1 MSLFIGKNSANNN
14 VVHITKGDTTE
25 DLMRTNDVLPNTV
38 FTTTQPLSS
47 YRLIPLTYTGYI
59 AYDQIDVYEPGFN
72 YTMVSTWFTG
82 GTPDD
87 YSVYAGVPI
96 IEIRTYSMPVSD
108 YSYLISSISTRP
120 NRILFLGSD
129 YSILSNVGLANM
141 ISITGYNKRY
151 GYGVTHVPGTSF
163 TFGMANFQHSVTP
176 QVHYILIID
185 DAFYPA
191 LSGQIT
197 INNTGLYVG
206 NTNIFQGRKLVS
218 SIYNPS
224 SIRVANELYLVDTPS
239 SGTGSGLELVTSPNV
254 SIKVGGIEL
263 FNSSVNSFLP
273 FKPSTKQ
280 NITRNIAYS
289 INTVDTLL
297 YTMSADESFCI
308 VGMAIDYVERI
319 TTAYSVTTKSSSAQ
333 SILGIELWST
343 GYSGGLRVDF
353 TYLYTNNGKVYIRT
367 IRRGGSA
374 PTSTYTRTFSI
385 EAF

>member
-1 MSLFIGKNSANNN
+1 MSFYTGKNSANKS
-14 VVHITKGDTTE
+14 VVHITKGVTTE
-25 DLMRTNDVLPNTV
+25 NLMHTNNVLPNTV
-38 FTTTQPLSS
+38 FTTTQPLAS

-59 AYDQIDVYEPGFN
+59 AYDEIDVHEPGFN

-82 GTPDD
+82 RTPDQ
-87 YSVYAGVPI
+87 YNVYAGVPI
-96 IEIRTYSMPVSD
+96 IEIRQYSMPTAD
-108 YSYLISSISTRP
+108 YSYLISSIYARP

-129 YSILSNVGLANM
+129 YSILSNAGLANM
-141 ISITGYNKRY
+141 ISITGYHKRY
-151 GYGVTHVPGTSF
+151 GYGVTHTPGTNF
-163 TFGMANFQHSVTP
+163 GFGMANFQHSVTP

-185 DAFYPA
+185 DDFYPA
-191 LSGQIT
+191 LSGQII

-206 NTNIFQGRKLVS
+206 NTNIFQDRKLVS

-224 SIRVANELYLVDTPS
+224 SIRVADELYLVNTSSSS
-239 SGTGSGLELVTSPNV
+239 SGTGLELVTSPNV
-254 SIKVGGIEL
+254 SIKVGGVEL

-273 FKPSTKQ
+273 FKPSTTR
-280 NITRNIAYS
+280 NITRNITYS

-319 TTAYSVTTKSSSAQ
+319 TTAYSVTTRSSSSQ
-333 SILGIELWST
+333 SILGIELWSN

-353 TYLYTNNGKVYIRT
+353 TYLYTNNGNVYIRT

-374 PTSTYTRTFSI
+374 ATSTKPFTFSI

>member
-1 MSLFIGKNSANNN
+1 MSLFIGKNSANKN
-14 VVHITKGDTTE
+14 VVHITKGVTTE
-25 DLMRTNDVLPNTV
+25 NLMRTNDVLPNTI
-38 FTTTQPLSS
+38 FTTTQPLAS

-59 AYDQIDVYEPGFN
+59 AYDQLYVWEPGFN

-82 GTPDD
+82 GTPAD

-96 IEIRTYSMPVSD
+96 IEIRQYSMPVSD

-141 ISITGYNKRY
+141 ISITGYNVKY
-151 GYGVTHVPGTSF
+151 GYGVTHTPSTSLG
-163 TFGMANFQHSVTP
+163 FGMANFQHSVTP

-191 LSGQIT
+191 LSGEIT
-197 INNTGLYVG
+197 INDTGLYVG

-239 SGTGSGLELVTSPNV
+239 SGTGTGLELVTSPDV

-273 FKPSTKQ
+273 YKPST
-280 NITRNIAYS
+280 TRNITINIPYS
-289 INTVDTLL
+289 INVVDTLL

-308 VGMAIDYVERI
+308 VGRAIDYVERI
-319 TTAYSVTTKSSSAQ
+319 TTAYNVTTRSSSSQ

-374 PTSTYTRTFSI
+374 STSTYTFTFSV